1 MMRTKYATKH
11 ATLARLRMRLRGH
24 IGLLGGSFNPAHL
37 GHAHIAD
44 VAASALKL
52 DEIWWLVSPQNPH
65 KSARDMAPLSTR
77 MESAVRMAHQCRHRK
92 RMVVSALEQV
102 LDTHY
107 TADLL
112 QILNKT
118 CPRQKFYF
126 LMGADNFAQ
135 IHQWQHARRLPRH
148 ASLIVIRR
156 PNYRAKA
163 LASPM
168 AKCLRHRRL
177 PPQRLRH
184 RCLTHR
190 PNHHPGRRYWC
201 FIQPRLNP
209 LSATAIRAQKSTIG
223 KNKNLT

>member
-1 MMRTKYATKH
+1 MMRTKYATKY
-11 ATLARLRMRLRGH
+11 ATLARLRMRSRGH
-24 IGLLGGSFNPAHL
+24 IGLLGGSFNPAHS

-44 VAASALKL
+44 VAATTLKL
-52 DEIWWLVSPQNPH
+52 NEIWWLVSPQNPH

-135 IHQWQHARRLPRH
+135 IHQWQHAHRLPRH

-177 PPQRLRH
+177 PPQRIRH
-184 RCLTHR
+184 YRG
-190 PNHHPGRRYWC
+190 HHWC

-209 LSATAIRAQKSTIG
+209 LSATAIRAQKSAIG
-223 KNKNLT
+223 KNTNLT

>member
-1 MMRTKYATKH
+1 MMRAKYATKY
-11 ATLARLRMRLRGH
+11 ATLARLRMRSRGH

-44 VAASALKL
+44 VAATTLEL

-65 KSARDMAPLSTR
+65 KSARDMAPLTER

-135 IHQWQHARRLPRH
+135 IHQWQHANRLPRH

-156 PNYRAKA
+156 PNYRAKS

-177 PPQRLRH
+177 PPKRLRH
-184 RCLTHR
+184 KCLNHR
-190 PNHHPGRRYWC
+190 PRRRYWC

-223 KNKNLT
+223 KNKNLA

>member
-1 MMRTKYATKH
+1 MMRTKYATKY
-11 ATLARLRMRLRGH
+11 ATLARLRMRSRGH

-44 VAASALKL
+44 VAATTLKL

-92 RMVVSALEQV
+92 RMLVSALEQV

-112 QILNKT
+112 QILDKT

-135 IHQWQHARRLPRH
+135 IHQWQHAHRLPRH

-184 RCLTHR
+184 YK
-190 PNHHPGRRYWC
+190 GRYWC

-209 LSATAIRAQKSTIG
+209 LSATAIRAQKSAIG
-223 KNKNLT
+223 KNTNLT

>member
-1 MMRTKYATKH
+1 MIRTKY
-11 ATLARLRMRLRGH
+11 ATLARLRMRARGH
-24 IGLLGGSFNPAHL
+24 IGLLGGSFNPAHE

-44 VAASALKL
+44 VAATALKL
-52 DEIWWLVSPQNPH
+52 NEIWWLVSPQNPH
-65 KSARDMAPLSTR
+65 KSPRDMAPLSTR
-77 MESAVRMAHQCRHRK
+77 MESAVRMAHHCRQQK

-102 LDTHY
+102 LQTRF

-156 PNYRAKA
+156 PNYRAQA

-168 AKCLRHRRL
+168 AKCLTRL
-177 PPQRLRH
+177 PPKRLRH
-184 RCLTHR
+184 YK
-190 PNHHPGRRYWC
+190 GRYWC

-209 LSATAIRAQKSTIG
+209 LSATAIRAQQSAIG
-223 KNKNLT
+223 KEANLA